1 VIASLPRAEGRLNEP
16 ATVTTF
22 LFTDIEGSTRLWEQ
36 DPERMRPALARHD
49 AIARAAVESHRGT
62 VVKMTGDGVHA
73 AFSDPIDAVRA
84 TLQIQELLADPA
96 QTHGMPLL
104 VRCGLHAGIFE
115 RRDNDFFGTSVNR
128 AARIMSAAHG
138 GQMLLSRT
146 VAEMVVGRLP
156 NGVSLHDLGVVR
168 LRDLASP
175 EHVFQ
180 VVHPRLR
187 KEFPVLRSLE
197 GTPNNLPH
205 QLTSFV
211 GRARELAEIRTA
223 LAHTR
228 LLTLVGMGGL
238 GKTRLSLHVAADE
251 MDAYPDGVWF
261 VELAP
266 LRDGRLVTQAIATVL
281 GVKEEA
287 GRPVAEAVIN
297 YVKDRRLLL
306 VLDNCEH
313 VLASCAELAR
323 WMLLGAPFVKVLAS
337 SREPLHVAGESTYPL
352 DGLSVPL
359 RSGAITPAAASECEA
374 VRLFVDRANA
384 AHPSFRITARNAAA
398 VASICRRLDGIPL
411 AIELAAARVR
421 GIPVQEISRRLDDR
435 FQLLTSRDT
444 TTLPRQQTLRALIDW
459 SYDLLSPSEQSL
471 LRQLAVFAGGWTLEA
486 AEAVCYCDEDNVPDL
501 LSRLVEKSLVAL
513 DPESGRY
520 RLLET
525 VRQYAQDRSTELG
538 EGDFARDRQLAFYV
552 SLAEKAKP
560 ELQGPQHAAWLTR
573 LDEELENILAA
584 HAWADNAE
592 RGGELG
598 LKLVTPIKLYWASR
612 GVMELGHRLTVE
624 ALARGG
630 AEARNQLRCKGLF
643 DVGQLRYHMGRYD
656 GARESLEESLA
667 IAREL
672 GDKRVIAAVL
682 QPLGMAALA
691 QGQLV
696 TAGDYLEEA
705 VALAKERENKRE
717 LAAAYTALAQ
727 LRRVEGNAPAAMP
740 LYEQVLRLARDLDDR
755 ESVAIALLD
764 LIMVTKVPEPQRA
777 KAMLRE
783 ALEIAIELRSTRVE
797 HSALDVG
804 AGLAAAGRDWD
815 RAARFYGAAE
825 AQGEKTALRRDP
837 ADEAYL
843 LPLIEMARQALGA
856 QPFAAAESLGR
867 ALSHEDAMS
876 ETRAW
881 LTSR

>member
-1 VIASLPRAEGRLNEP
+1 LSEP

-22 LFTDIEGSTRLWEQ
+22 LFTDIEGSTRLWEE

-49 AIARAAVESHRGT
+49 AIARAAVEGNRGT

-73 AFSDPIDAVRA
+73 AFPDPIDAVRA
-84 TLQIQELLADPA
+84 TLQIQERLADPA
-96 QTHGMPLL
+96 QTHGVPLL

-146 VAEMVVGRLP
+146 VAEMVDGRLP
-156 NGVSLHDLGVVR
+156 KGVSLHDLGVVR

-180 VVHPRLR
+180 VVHPQLR
-187 KEFPVLRSLE
+187 REFPVLRSLE

-266 LRDGRLVTQAIATVL
+266 LRDGWLVTQAIATVL

-297 YVKDRRLLL
+297 YVKDRKLLL

-313 VLASCAELAR
+313 LLASCAELAR

-337 SREPLHVAGESTYPL
+337 SREPLHVAGEATYPL

-359 RSGAITPAAASECEA
+359 RSAAITPAAASECEA

-384 AHPSFRITARNAAA
+384 AHPSFRITAQNAAA

-421 GIPVQEISRRLDDR
+421 GIPVQEISQRLDDR
-435 FQLLTSRDT
+435 FQLLASRDSSL
-444 TTLPRQQTLRALIDW
+444 LPRQQTLRALIDW

-486 AEAVCYCDEDNVPDL
+486 AEAVCHCGDQENVLDL

-525 VRQYAQDRSTELG
+525 VRQYAQDRATELG

-552 SLAEKAKP
+552 ALAEKAKP
-560 ELQGPQHAAWLTR
+560 ELQGPQQAAWIAR

-584 HAWADNAE
+584 HAWADNAA
-592 RGGELG
+592 RGGELD
-598 LKLVTPIKLYWASR
+598 LKLVSPIKLYWISR
-612 GVMELGHRLTVE
+612 GLMELGHRLTVE
-624 ALARGG
+624 ALAREG
-630 AEARNQLRCKGLF
+630 AGERNHVRCKGLF
-643 DVGQLRYHMGRYD
+643 DVGQLRYFMGRYAA
-656 GARESLEESLA
+656 ARESLEESLA

-672 GDKRVIAAVL
+672 ADKRAIAAVL
-682 QPLGMAALA
+682 QPLGMAALG

-705 VALAKERENKRE
+705 VALAKERDNKRE

-727 LRRVEGNAPAAMP
+727 LRRVEGRSDAAMP

-764 LIMVTKVPEPQRA
+764 LVMVTKSADTQKA
-777 KAMLRE
+777 KAMLGD
-783 ALEIAIELRSTRVE
+783 ALEIAVELRSTRVVQ
-797 HSALDVG
+797 SALDVC
-804 AGLAAAGRDWD
+804 AGLAAMGGDWE

-825 AQGEKTALRRDP
+825 AQANQTALRRDP

-843 LPLIEMARQALGA
+843 VPLLETARKALGA
-856 QPFAAAESLGR
+856 QPFAAAESRGR
-867 ALSHEDAMS
+867 ALPREDAMS